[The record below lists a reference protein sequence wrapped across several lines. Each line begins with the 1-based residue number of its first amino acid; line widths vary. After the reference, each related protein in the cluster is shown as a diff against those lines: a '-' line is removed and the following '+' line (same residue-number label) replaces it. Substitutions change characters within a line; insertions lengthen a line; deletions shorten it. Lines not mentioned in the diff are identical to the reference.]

1 MKRLMNSKETP
12 AKCLATPTPGSTWL
26 SISKEDSKQQLETAM
41 RISKMIATTLLSG
54 SILLG
59 STTWAESDVT
69 YSGFLDHYPDLIQD
83 PDGSGG

>member
-1 MKRLMNSKETP
+1 
-12 AKCLATPTPGSTWL
+12 
-26 SISKEDSKQQLETAM
+26 M
-41 RISKMIATTLLSG
+41 RISKFIATTLLSG

-83 PDGSGG
+83 PDGSGGLIYEKAEIDHCSYDKIMIEPIEVWMAEDSKY